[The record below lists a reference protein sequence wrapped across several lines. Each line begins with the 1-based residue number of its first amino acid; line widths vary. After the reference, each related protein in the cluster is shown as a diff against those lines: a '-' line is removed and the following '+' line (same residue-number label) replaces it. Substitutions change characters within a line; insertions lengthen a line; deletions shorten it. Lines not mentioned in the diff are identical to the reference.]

1 MIAGADPPGGGGI
14 FAAAGLSEAGGRFG
28 GAEIFGVGGVLGED
42 CQGLPPGF
50 NMVFGMNPHGP
61 SVGVGFNFVADVER
75 EQVTGKG
82 PGAGFVLQMTNQAHK
97 SRHHR
102 VAHCRMKQQQNQKL
116 RWQIAGCL
124 LPCGDSGALKAAGT
138 LILALATA
146 RWLGFTGVRAAL
158 AAGVLVLAPHAFNL
172 LDLRPGRAVK
182 AFVLLAGALLAAG
195 GELLALGAFLGP
207 VPIVAFYDLRERG
220 MLGDSGASLLGALA
234 GLWLVMTLGL
244 AGIAFALAALVTLA
258 LYGEVCSI
266 SALIA
271 RVPLLRA
278 LDSVGR
284 PA

>member
-1 MIAGADPPGGGGI
+1 VRAAELIVSFLAAVALAPWLSRALAGSRLARINHRGRSIAAPLGLVILVSALITLAAFASWSALACYPIGVALLGLVDDAGASAVHGVR
-14 FAAAGLSEAGGRFG
+14 AHLRTLRTGR
-28 GAEIFGVGGVLGED
+28 
-42 CQGLPPGF
+42 P
-50 NMVFGMNPHGP
+50 
-61 SVGVGFNFVADVER
+61 
-75 EQVTGKG
+75 
-82 PGAGFVLQMTNQAHK
+82 
-97 SRHHR
+97 
-102 VAHCRMKQQQNQKL
+102 
-116 RWQIAGCL
+116 
-124 LPCGDSGALKAAGT
+124 DSGALKAAGT

>member
-1 MIAGADPPGGGGI
+1 VRAAELIVSFLAAVALAPWLSRALAGSRLARINHRGRSIAAPLGLVILVSALITLAAFASWSALACYPIGVALLGLVDDAGASAVHGVR
-14 FAAAGLSEAGGRFG
+14 AHLRTGR
-28 GAEIFGVGGVLGED
+28 
-42 CQGLPPGF
+42 P
-50 NMVFGMNPHGP
+50 
-61 SVGVGFNFVADVER
+61 
-75 EQVTGKG
+75 
-82 PGAGFVLQMTNQAHK
+82 
-97 SRHHR
+97 
-102 VAHCRMKQQQNQKL
+102 
-116 RWQIAGCL
+116 
-124 LPCGDSGALKAAGT
+124 DSGALKAAGT